1 MRVNRMQVRNRVR
14 HAPMEWRGGR
24 GVIYLSW
31 HSVAPAGWRRF
42 AEEAVA
48 AEIERAAIE
57 VEEKYW
63 IHNDLF
69 LLLRLPT
76 GGRSKLEGWLLE
88 QAIKQQTEWE
98 SRLRAT
104 EATEA
109 RLLAGVSIIEAE
121 VPGSSAQ
128 PEEDADRVYE
138 AMKRAM
144 VHGQRDGSLVRSMKL
159 RALEQLIAEHALMS
173 VYQPIM
179 SLQSEERP
187 LFGYEALA
195 RFAKQDWFP
204 GPQQLFAFAEQEGLA
219 YRLDR
224 LARRKALDGIGS
236 LKPEQRL
243 FINVQAQIMN
253 DPHFTPGR
261 TLSMLERRGL
271 SPHNV
276 VFEITE
282 RTSIDDFGAM
292 KKALQHY
299 RSQGFQIAI
308 DDVGAGYS
316 SLQSIVELRP
326 DYIKVDRSIIDR
338 IDEDDVKLHILHTLV
353 QLAYKL
359 DVSIIAEGI
368 EREAEL
374 AAVKMLG
381 VHYAQGYLLG
391 RPGGIQS

>member
-1 MRVNRMQVRNRVR
+1 MQVRNRVR
-14 HAPMEWRGGR
+14 QAPMEWRGGR

-31 HSVAPAGWRRF
+31 HSVAPAGWSVF
-42 AEEAVA
+42 AEEAIA
-48 AEIERAAIE
+48 AEMEAAAIV

-69 LLLRLPT
+69 LLLRLPS

-88 QAIKQQTEWE
+88 QAIKRQAEWE
-98 SRLRAT
+98 SRFREMEELP
-104 EATEA
+104 EA
-109 RLLAGVSIIEAE
+109 RLLAGVSIIEDNLLDLTE
-121 VPGSSAQ
+121 QEGN
-128 PEEDADRVYE
+128 ADRIYE

-159 RALEQLIAEHALMS
+159 RALEQLIAEHAIMS

-179 SLQSEERP
+179 SLQSEGRS

-195 RFAKQDWFP
+195 RFTKQEWFA

-243 FINVQAQIMN
+243 FINVQAQIIN

-292 KKALQHY
+292 KKALEHY
-299 RSQGFQIAI
+299 RNQGFQIAI

-368 EREAEL
+368 EREEEL
-374 AAVKMLG
+374 AAVKKLG

-391 RPGGIQS
+391 RPGGIQ

>member
-1 MRVNRMQVRNRVR
+1 MQVRNRVR
-14 HAPMEWRGGR
+14 QVPMEWRGGR

-31 HSVAPAGWRRF
+31 HSVAPAGWSVF
-42 AEEAVA
+42 AEEAIA
-48 AEIERAAIE
+48 AEIETAAIV

-69 LLLRLPT
+69 LLLRLPP

-88 QAIKQQTEWE
+88 QAIKRQAEWE
-98 SRLRAT
+98 SRFRDA

-109 RLLAGVSIIEAE
+109 RLLAGVSVIEADLH
-121 VPGSSAQ
+121 GSTE
-128 PEEDADRVYE
+128 PEGDPDRIYE

-159 RALEQLIAEHALMS
+159 RALKQLIAEHAIMS
-173 VYQPIM
+173 VYQPII
-179 SLQSEERP
+179 SLQPDGPS

-195 RFAKQDWFP
+195 RFAKQEWFA

-236 LKPEQRL
+236 LQPDQRL

-292 KKALQHY
+292 KKALEHY

-368 EREAEL
+368 EREEEL
-374 AAVKMLG
+374 VAVKKLG

-391 RPGGIQS
+391 RPGGIQ